1 MTLKTSTMKPGLLV
15 ALRTTVTGNARY
27 LKRVLNEGTTDSMGR
42 LHEEW
47 QTEKI
52 VSDPEEYKAANDIRG
67 RVCGWVVTACIQTS
81 FGLLCPENNV
91 DNMERAYA
99 DALREVNLFNEKAQV
114 TRINLNMITGRIAN
128 NDAEAIRAINVEV
141 RGLIEEMTGAVEKLD
156 VNAIRNAATRA
167 KNVSKML
174 TPAAEERLGE
184 AIKTARGVA
193 TRLNKAGEQAAVAV
207 DQEAVAALM
216 RARAEFLDLDD
227 DVAIEA
233 SGVAPDARAYDLEPE
248 AVPTPLGED
257 DTTERAREE
266 NRERAFLHTIDDE
279 FLD

>member
-1 MTLKTSTMKPGLLV
+1 MIKTSTMKPGLLV
-15 ALRTTVTGNARY
+15 ALRTSVTGNARY

-52 VSDPEEYKAANDIRG
+52 VSDPEEYKAANVIRG
-67 RVCGWVVTACIQTS
+67 RACGWVVTACVQTS
-81 FGLLCPENNV
+81 FGLLCPEGNV
-91 DNMERAYA
+91 DNMERAYS
-99 DALREVNLFNEKAQV
+99 DALHEVNRFNENAKV
-114 TRINLNMITGRIAN
+114 TRINLNMVTGRIAN

-141 RGLIEEMTGAVEKLD
+141 KGLIEEMTGAVEKLD
-156 VNAIRNAATRA
+156 VTAIRNAAVRA

-207 DQEAVAALM
+207 DKEAVAALM

-248 AVPTPLGED
+248 AAPTPLGEE
-257 DTTERAREE
+257 DTTERPHGR
-266 NRERAFLHTIDDE
+266 DDWWG
-279 FLD
+279 D